1 MKNFSYPNSWRK
13 VFGLSA
19 TFLIT
24 LLVVVAC
31 KKKESTLGN
40 DVLDPNSLLN
50 SSQVDTFQLTT
61 FTIAEDSLISDNPA
75 YAVLGSYNDPKF
87 GKVEA
92 SFYTQVVLSGLNPNF
107 GDISAITVDSL
118 VLGLEYADY
127 YGELSPQTVEVYQ
140 LTEKIDVDST
150 YYSFQDKAH
159 SSTNLVVP
167 GYETFTPTPNGETI
181 IGEDTVDAQLRIR
194 LNNSLATQLIN
205 ESASGGTN
213 YSSIDNFT
221 SYFKGLYVKV
231 NNGSQLS
238 GKGAVFY
245 FNLNDPLSKMT
256 IYYTQAGEQKT
267 FDFLI
272 NSECADFNH
281 VDIDNSG
288 KPVQNVI
295 NDTISGQ
302 TEFYAQ
308 AFKSRAI
315 VKIPGLKNLPKKCVI
330 HKAELILPVQYQTAS
345 KYSPSDEISVSV
357 RIDNILSGIGVFG
370 FYDNYT
376 KSYTVD
382 CRDYVQA
389 LVTGQISTTE
399 LILSPRF
406 FITSA
411 ERIIFNGPSTI
422 NKKKPQIV
430 VTYTQY

>member
-1 MKNFSYPNSWRK
+1 MNFSYPNSWRK

-272 NSECADFNH
+272 NGMCRFQPCRYRQFW
-281 VDIDNSG
+281 
-288 KPVQNVI
+288 K
-295 NDTISGQ
+295 TC
-302 TEFYAQ
+302 T
-308 AFKSRAI
+308 
-315 VKIPGLKNLPKKCVI
+315 KC
-330 HKAELILPVQYQTAS
+330 YQ
-345 KYSPSDEISVSV
+345 
-357 RIDNILSGIGVFG
+357 
-370 FYDNYT
+370 
-376 KSYTVD
+376 
-382 CRDYVQA
+382 
-389 LVTGQISTTE
+389 
-399 LILSPRF
+399 
-406 FITSA
+406 
-411 ERIIFNGPSTI
+411 
-422 NKKKPQIV
+422 
-430 VTYTQY
+430 

>member
-1 MKNFSYPNSWRK
+1 MNFSYPNSWRK

-50 SSQVDTFQLTT
+50 STQVDTFQLTT

-87 GKVEA
+87 GKVDA

-140 LTEKIDVDST
+140 LTEKIHVDST

-167 GYETFTPTPNGETI
+167 GYETFTPTPDGETI

-205 ESASGGTN
+205 ESVSGGTN

-256 IYYTQAGEQKT
+256 IYYTQAGVQKT

-315 VKIPGLKNLPKKCVI
+315 IKIPGLKNLPKKCVI
-330 HKAELILPVQYQTAS
+330 HKAELILPIQYQTAS

>member
-1 MKNFSYPNSWRK
+1 MNFSYPNSWRK

-24 LLVVVAC
+24 LLVVVGC

-50 SSQVDTFQLTT
+50 STQVDTFQLTT

-87 GKVEA
+87 GKVDA

-140 LTEKIDVDST
+140 LTEKIHVDST

-330 HKAELILPVQYQTAS
+330 HKAELILPIQYQTAS

>member
-1 MKNFSYPNSWRK
+1 MNFSYPNSWRK

-50 SSQVDTFQLTT
+50 STQVDTFQLTT

-87 GKVEA
+87 GKVDA

-140 LTEKIDVDST
+140 LTEKIHVDST

-256 IYYTQAGEQKT
+256 IYYTQAGVQKT

-330 HKAELILPVQYQTAS
+330 HKAELILPIQYQTAS

>member
-1 MKNFSYPNSWRK
+1 MAS
-13 VFGLSA
+13 
-19 TFLIT
+19 
-24 LLVVVAC
+24 C

-40 DVLDPNSLLN
+40 DILDPNSLLN
-50 SSQVDTFQLTT
+50 STQVDTFQLTT

-87 GKVEA
+87 GKVNA

-107 GDISAITVDSL
+107 GDLSSITVDSL
-118 VLGLEYADY
+118 VLGLEYVDY

-140 LTEKIDVDST
+140 LTEKLHIDST
-150 YYSFQDKAH
+150 YYSFQHKAH

-167 GYETFTPTPNGETI
+167 GFETFTPKPNGETI

-194 LNNSLATQLIN
+194 LNNALASQLIN

-213 YSSIDNFT
+213 YSSTDNFKD
-221 SYFKGLYVKV
+221 YFKGLYVKV
-231 NNGSQLS
+231 NNPIQSS
-238 GKGAVFY
+238 GKGGVFY
-245 FNLNDPLSKMT
+245 FNLNAPLSKMT
-256 IYYTQAGEQKT
+256 IYYTQDGENKT

-281 VDIDNSG
+281 VDIDNTG

-295 NDTISGQ
+295 NDTVSGQ

-308 AFKSRAI
+308 AFKSRA
-315 VKIPGLKNLPKKCVI
+315 VVAIPGLKNLPKKAVI
-330 HKAELILPVQYQTAS
+330 HKAELILPIQYQTGT
-345 KYSPSDEISVSV
+345 KYLPSDELSVSV
-357 RIDNILSGIGVFG
+357 RINNLLSGIGVFG
-370 FYDNYT
+370 FYDNFT

-382 CRDYVQA
+382 CRNYVQA
-389 LVTGQISTTE
+389 LVSGDITTTE
-399 LILSPRF
+399 LYLSPRF

-411 ERIIFNGPSTI
+411 ERVIFNGPNTI

-430 VTYTQY
+430 VTYTEY

>member
-1 MKNFSYPNSWRK
+1 MNFSYPNSWRK

-50 SSQVDTFQLTT
+50 STQVDTFQLTT

-107 GDISAITVDSL
+107 DDISAITVDSL

-140 LTEKIDVDST
+140 LTEKLDVDST

>member
-1 MKNFSYPNSWRK
+1 MNFSYPNSWRK

-24 LLVVVAC
+24 LLVVVGC

-50 SSQVDTFQLTT
+50 STQVDTFQLTT

-87 GKVEA
+87 GKVDA
-92 SFYTQVVLSGLNPNF
+92 SFYTQVVLAGLNPNF

-140 LTEKIDVDST
+140 LTEKLYLDST

-256 IYYTQAGEQKT
+256 IYYTQAGVQKT

-272 NSECADFNH
+272 NSQCADFNH

-330 HKAELILPVQYQTAS
+330 HKAELILPVQYQTGS

>member
-1 MKNFSYPNSWRK
+1 MNFSYPNSWRK

-24 LLVVVAC
+24 LLAVVAC

-40 DVLDPNSLLN
+40 DVLDPNWLLN
-50 SSQVDTFQLTT
+50 STQVDTFQLTT

-140 LTEKIDVDST
+140 LTEKLHVDST

-213 YSSIDNFT
+213 YSSIDNFM

-231 NNGSQLS
+231 NNGAQLS

-256 IYYTQAGEQKT
+256 IYYTQAGVKKT

-315 VKIPGLKNLPKKCVI
+315 VKIPGLKNLPKKSVI
-330 HKAELILPVQYQTAS
+330 HKAELILPVQYQTAT

>member
-1 MKNFSYPNSWRK
+1 MNFSYPNSWRK

-50 SSQVDTFQLTT
+50 STQVDTFQLTT

>member
-1 MKNFSYPNSWRK
+1 MNFSYPNSWRK

-50 SSQVDTFQLTT
+50 STQVDTFQLTT

-140 LTEKIDVDST
+140 LTEKLDVDST

-256 IYYTQAGEQKT
+256 IYYTQAGVQKT

-330 HKAELILPVQYQTAS
+330 HKAELILPVQYQTAT

>member
-1 MKNFSYPNSWRK
+1 MNFSYPNSWRK

-50 SSQVDTFQLTT
+50 STQVDTFQLTT

-87 GKVEA
+87 GKVDA

-140 LTEKIDVDST
+140 LSEKLDVDST
-150 YYSFQDKAH
+150 YYSFQHKAH

-221 SYFKGLYVKV
+221 DYFKGLYVKV

-256 IYYTQAGEQKT
+256 IYYTQAGVQKT

-315 VKIPGLKNLPKKCVI
+315 VKIPSLKNLPKKCVI
-330 HKAELILPVQYQTAS
+330 HKAELILPIQYQTAS

-411 ERIIFNGPSTI
+411 ERIIFNGPNTI

>member
-1 MKNFSYPNSWRK
+1 MNFSYPNSWRK

-50 SSQVDTFQLTT
+50 STQVDTFQLTT

-140 LTEKIDVDST
+140 LTEKLDVDST

>member
-1 MKNFSYPNSWRK
+1 MNFSYPNSWRK

-50 SSQVDTFQLTT
+50 STQVDTFQLTT

-87 GKVEA
+87 GKVDA

-140 LTEKIDVDST
+140 LTEKIHVDST

-205 ESASGGTN
+205 ESVSGGTN

-256 IYYTQAGEQKT
+256 IYYTQAGVQKT

-315 VKIPGLKNLPKKCVI
+315 IKIPGLKNLPKKCVI
-330 HKAELILPVQYQTAS
+330 HKAELILPIQYQTAS

>member
-1 MKNFSYPNSWRK
+1 
-13 VFGLSA
+13 
-19 TFLIT
+19 
-24 LLVVVAC
+24 
-31 KKKESTLGN
+31 
-40 DVLDPNSLLN
+40 
-50 SSQVDTFQLTT
+50 
-61 FTIAEDSLISDNPA
+61 
-75 YAVLGSYNDPKF
+75 
-87 GKVEA
+87 
-92 SFYTQVVLSGLNPNF
+92 
-107 GDISAITVDSL
+107 
-118 VLGLEYADY
+118 
-127 YGELSPQTVEVYQ
+127 VYQ
-140 LTEKIDVDST
+140 LTEKIHVEST

-213 YSSIDNFT
+213 YSSIDNFMG
-221 SYFKGLYVKV
+221 YFKGLYVKV
-231 NNGSQLS
+231 NNGAQLS

-256 IYYTQAGEQKT
+256 IYYRQAGVQKT

-272 NSECADFNH
+272 NSDCADFNH

-330 HKAELILPVQYQTAS
+330 HKAELILPVQYQTGS

>member
-1 MKNFSYPNSWRK
+1 MNFSYPNSWRK

-50 SSQVDTFQLTT
+50 STQVDTFQLTT

-87 GKVEA
+87 GKVDA

-140 LTEKIDVDST
+140 LTEKLDVDST

-256 IYYTQAGEQKT
+256 IYYTQAGVQKT

>member
-1 MKNFSYPNSWRK
+1 MNFSYPNSWRK

-19 TFLIT
+19 TFLMT
-24 LLVVVAC
+24 LFIMASC

-40 DVLDPNSLLN
+40 DILDPNSLLN
-50 SSQVDTFQLTT
+50 STQVDTFQLTT

-87 GKVEA
+87 GKVNA

-107 GDISAITVDSL
+107 GDLSSITVDSL
-118 VLGLEYADY
+118 VLGLEYVDY

-140 LTEKIDVDST
+140 LTEKLHIDST
-150 YYSFQDKAH
+150 YYSFQHKAH

-167 GYETFTPTPNGETI
+167 GFETFTPKPNGETI

-194 LNNSLATQLIN
+194 LNNALASQLIN

-213 YSSIDNFT
+213 YSSTDNFKD
-221 SYFKGLYVKV
+221 YFKGLYVKV
-231 NNGSQLS
+231 NNPIQSS
-238 GKGAVFY
+238 GKGGVFY
-245 FNLNDPLSKMT
+245 FNLNAPLSKMT
-256 IYYTQAGEQKT
+256 IYYTQDGENKT

-281 VDIDNSG
+281 VDIDNTG

-295 NDTISGQ
+295 NDTVSGQ

-308 AFKSRAI
+308 AFKSRA
-315 VKIPGLKNLPKKCVI
+315 VVAIPGLKNLPKKAVI
-330 HKAELILPVQYQTAS
+330 HKAELILPIQYQTGT
-345 KYSPSDEISVSV
+345 KYLPSDELSVSV
-357 RIDNILSGIGVFG
+357 RINNLLSGIGVFG
-370 FYDNYT
+370 FYDNFT

-382 CRDYVQA
+382 CRNYVQA
-389 LVTGQISTTE
+389 LVSGDITTTE
-399 LILSPRF
+399 LYLSPRF

-411 ERIIFNGPSTI
+411 ERVIFNGPNTI

-430 VTYTQY
+430 VTYTEY

>member
-1 MKNFSYPNSWRK
+1 MNFSYPNSWRK

-19 TFLIT
+19 TFLMT
-24 LLVVVAC
+24 LFILASC

-40 DVLDPNSLLN
+40 DILDPNSLLN
-50 SSQVDTFQLTT
+50 STQVDTFQLTT

-87 GKVEA
+87 GKVNA

-107 GDISAITVDSL
+107 GDLSSITVDSL
-118 VLGLEYADY
+118 VLGLEYVDY

-140 LTEKIDVDST
+140 LTEKLHIDST
-150 YYSFQDKAH
+150 YYSFQHKAH

-167 GYETFTPTPNGETI
+167 GFETFTPKPNGETI

-194 LNNSLATQLIN
+194 LNNALASQLIN

-213 YSSIDNFT
+213 YSSTENFKD
-221 SYFKGLYVKV
+221 YFKGLYVKV
-231 NNGSQLS
+231 NNPIQSS
-238 GKGAVFY
+238 GKGGVFY
-245 FNLNDPLSKMT
+245 FNLNAPLSKMT
-256 IYYTQAGEQKT
+256 IYYTQDGENKT

-281 VDIDNSG
+281 VDIDNTG

-295 NDTISGQ
+295 NDTVSGQ

-308 AFKSRAI
+308 AFKSRA
-315 VKIPGLKNLPKKCVI
+315 VVAIPGLKNLPKKAVI
-330 HKAELILPVQYQTAS
+330 HKAELILPIQYQTGT
-345 KYSPSDEISVSV
+345 KYLPSDELSVSV
-357 RIDNILSGIGVFG
+357 RINNLLSGIGVFG
-370 FYDNYT
+370 FYDNFT

-382 CRDYVQA
+382 CRNYVQA
-389 LVTGQISTTE
+389 LVSGDITTTE
-399 LILSPRF
+399 LYLSPRF

-411 ERIIFNGPSTI
+411 ERVIFNGPNTI

-430 VTYTQY
+430 VTYTEY

>member
-1 MKNFSYPNSWRK
+1 MNFSYPNSWWK

-19 TFLIT
+19 TFLMT
-24 LLVVVAC
+24 LFILASC

-40 DVLDPNSLLN
+40 DILDPNSLLN
-50 SSQVDTFQLTT
+50 STQVDTFQLTT

-87 GKVEA
+87 GKVNA

-107 GDISAITVDSL
+107 GDLSSITVDSL
-118 VLGLEYADY
+118 VLGLEYVDY

-140 LTEKIDVDST
+140 LTEKLHIDST
-150 YYSFQDKAH
+150 YYSFQHKAH

-167 GYETFTPTPNGETI
+167 GFETFTPKPNGETI

-194 LNNSLATQLIN
+194 LNNALASQLIN

-213 YSSIDNFT
+213 YSSTDNFKD
-221 SYFKGLYVKV
+221 YFKGLYVKV
-231 NNGSQLS
+231 NNPIQSS
-238 GKGAVFY
+238 GKGGVFY
-245 FNLNDPLSKMT
+245 FNLNAPLSKMT
-256 IYYTQAGEQKT
+256 IYYTQDGENKT

-281 VDIDNSG
+281 VDIDNTG

-295 NDTISGQ
+295 NDTVSGQ

-308 AFKSRAI
+308 AFKSRA
-315 VKIPGLKNLPKKCVI
+315 VVAIPGLKNLPKKAVI
-330 HKAELILPVQYQTAS
+330 HKAELILPIQYQSGT
-345 KYSPSDEISVSV
+345 KYLPSDELSVSV
-357 RIDNILSGIGVFG
+357 RINNLLSGIGVFG
-370 FYDNYT
+370 FYDNFT

-382 CRDYVQA
+382 CRNYVQA
-389 LVTGQISTTE
+389 LVSGDITTTE
-399 LILSPRF
+399 LYLSPRF

-411 ERIIFNGPSTI
+411 ERVIFNGPNTI

-430 VTYTQY
+430 VTYTEY

>member
-1 MKNFSYPNSWRK
+1 MNFSYPNSWRK

-24 LLVVVAC
+24 LLVVVGC

-50 SSQVDTFQLTT
+50 STQVDTFQLTT

-87 GKVEA
+87 GKVDA

-140 LTEKIDVDST
+140 LTEKIHVDST

-256 IYYTQAGEQKT
+256 IYYTQAGVQKT

-330 HKAELILPVQYQTAS
+330 HKAELILPIQYQTAS
-345 KYSPSDEISVSV
+345 KYTPSDEISVSV

>member
-1 MKNFSYPNSWRK
+1 MNFSYPNSWRK

-50 SSQVDTFQLTT
+50 STQVDTFQLTT

-87 GKVEA
+87 GKVDA

-140 LTEKIDVDST
+140 LTEKIYVDST

-231 NNGSQLS
+231 NNGTQLS

>member
-1 MKNFSYPNSWRK
+1 MNFSYPNSWRK

-50 SSQVDTFQLTT
+50 STQVDTFQLTT

-87 GKVEA
+87 GKVDA

-140 LTEKIDVDST
+140 LTEKLDVDST

>member
-1 MKNFSYPNSWRK
+1 M
-13 VFGLSA
+13 
-19 TFLIT
+19 T
-24 LLVVVAC
+24 LYILASC

-40 DVLDPNSLLN
+40 DILDPNSLLN
-50 SSQVDTFQLTT
+50 STQVDTFQLTT

-87 GKVEA
+87 GKVNA

-107 GDISAITVDSL
+107 GDLSSITVDSL
-118 VLGLEYADY
+118 VLGLEYVDY

-140 LTEKIDVDST
+140 LTEKLHIDST
-150 YYSFQDKAH
+150 YYSFQHKAH

-167 GYETFTPTPNGETI
+167 GFETFTPKPNGETI

-194 LNNSLATQLIN
+194 LNNALASQLIN

-213 YSSIDNFT
+213 YSSTENFKD
-221 SYFKGLYVKV
+221 YFKGLYVKV
-231 NNGSQLS
+231 NNPIQSS
-238 GKGAVFY
+238 GKGGVFY
-245 FNLNDPLSKMT
+245 FNLNAPLSKMT
-256 IYYTQAGEQKT
+256 IYYTQDGENKT

-281 VDIDNSG
+281 VDIDNTG

-295 NDTISGQ
+295 NDTVSGQ

-308 AFKSRAI
+308 AFKSRA
-315 VKIPGLKNLPKKCVI
+315 VVAIPGLKNLPKKAVI
-330 HKAELILPVQYQTAS
+330 HKAELILPIQYQTGT
-345 KYSPSDEISVSV
+345 KYLPSDELSVSV
-357 RIDNILSGIGVFG
+357 RINNLLSGIGVFG
-370 FYDNYT
+370 FYDNFT

-382 CRDYVQA
+382 CRNYVQA
-389 LVTGQISTTE
+389 LVSGDITTTE
-399 LILSPRF
+399 LYLSPRF

-411 ERIIFNGPSTI
+411 ERVIFNGPNTI

-430 VTYTQY
+430 VTYTEY

>member
-1 MKNFSYPNSWRK
+1 MNFSYPNSWRK

-50 SSQVDTFQLTT
+50 STQVDTFQLTT
-61 FTIAEDSLISDNPA
+61 FTIAEDSLSSDNPA

-87 GKVEA
+87 GKVDA

-140 LTEKIDVDST
+140 LTEKIHVDST

-167 GYETFTPTPNGETI
+167 GYETFTPTPDGETI

-205 ESASGGTN
+205 ESVSGGTN

-245 FNLNDPLSKMT
+245 FNLNDPLSKKT
-256 IYYTQAGEQKT
+256 I
-267 FDFLI
+267 
-272 NSECADFNH
+272 
-281 VDIDNSG
+281 
-288 KPVQNVI
+288 
-295 NDTISGQ
+295 
-302 TEFYAQ
+302 
-308 AFKSRAI
+308 
-315 VKIPGLKNLPKKCVI
+315 
-330 HKAELILPVQYQTAS
+330 
-345 KYSPSDEISVSV
+345 
-357 RIDNILSGIGVFG
+357 
-370 FYDNYT
+370 
-376 KSYTVD
+376 
-382 CRDYVQA
+382 
-389 LVTGQISTTE
+389 
-399 LILSPRF
+399 
-406 FITSA
+406 
-411 ERIIFNGPSTI
+411 
-422 NKKKPQIV
+422 
-430 VTYTQY
+430 

>member
-1 MKNFSYPNSWRK
+1 MNFSYPNSWRK

-19 TFLIT
+19 TFLMT
-24 LLVVVAC
+24 LYILASC

-40 DVLDPNSLLN
+40 DILDPNSLLN
-50 SSQVDTFQLTT
+50 STQVDTFQLTT

-87 GKVEA
+87 GKVNA

-107 GDISAITVDSL
+107 GDLSSITVDSL
-118 VLGLEYADY
+118 VLGLEYVDY

-140 LTEKIDVDST
+140 LTEKLHIDST
-150 YYSFQDKAH
+150 YYSFQHKAH

-167 GYETFTPTPNGETI
+167 GFETFTPKPNGETI

-194 LNNSLATQLIN
+194 LNNALASQLIN

-213 YSSIDNFT
+213 YSSTENFKD
-221 SYFKGLYVKV
+221 YFKGLYVKV
-231 NNGSQLS
+231 NNPIQSS
-238 GKGAVFY
+238 GKGGVFY
-245 FNLNDPLSKMT
+245 FNLNAPLSKMT
-256 IYYTQAGEQKT
+256 IYYTQDGENKT

-281 VDIDNSG
+281 VDIDNTG

-295 NDTISGQ
+295 NDTVSGQ

-308 AFKSRAI
+308 AFKSRA
-315 VKIPGLKNLPKKCVI
+315 VVAIPGLKNLPKKAVI
-330 HKAELILPVQYQTAS
+330 HKAELILPIQYQTGT
-345 KYSPSDEISVSV
+345 KYLPSDELSVSV
-357 RIDNILSGIGVFG
+357 RINNLLSGIGVFG
-370 FYDNYT
+370 FYDNFT

-382 CRDYVQA
+382 CRNYVQA
-389 LVTGQISTTE
+389 LVSGDITTTE
-399 LILSPRF
+399 LYLSPRF

-411 ERIIFNGPSTI
+411 ERVIFNGPNTI

-430 VTYTQY
+430 VTYTEY

>member
-1 MKNFSYPNSWRK
+1 MNFSYPNSWRK

>member
-1 MKNFSYPNSWRK
+1 MNFSYPNSWRK

-50 SSQVDTFQLTT
+50 STQVDTFQLTT

-87 GKVEA
+87 GKVDA

-140 LTEKIDVDST
+140 LTEKIHVDST

-167 GYETFTPTPNGETI
+167 GYETFTPTPDGETI

-205 ESASGGTN
+205 ESVSGGTN

-256 IYYTQAGEQKT
+256 IYYTQAGVQKT

-315 VKIPGLKNLPKKCVI
+315 IKIPGLKNLPKKCVI
-330 HKAELILPVQYQTAS
+330 HKAELILPIQYQTAS

-382 CRDYVQA
+382 CRDYAQA

>member
-1 MKNFSYPNSWRK
+1 MNFSYPNSWRK

-50 SSQVDTFQLTT
+50 STQVDTFQLTT

-140 LTEKIDVDST
+140 LTEKLVVDST